1 MAWRRSTITPLKVTP
16 IAGQW
21 LVSRIPIDL
30 RLLVYFVL
38 QLCCSKSLTS
48 TGQPGTYGAAAS
60 DISPDISGG
69 KCDGS
74 INLSN
79 CNGQSPINGGGP
91 SCPKTNCGKC
101 YKVTNQ
107 GAVSGG
113 EPVGGT
119 GNSVIVQ
126 IIDSCP
132 SANPQNYCKTDSPPD
147 QTCEDPNTNQ
157 LDIDNSAY
165 EALTGQA
172 YGSVSIAVPLI
183 VLKTS

>member
-1 MAWRRSTITPLKVTP
+1 MAWRRSTITPLRVTP

-21 LVSRIPIDL
+21 LVSPIPIDL
-30 RLLVYFVL
+30 RLLGHFVL
-38 QLCCSKSLTS
+38 QPCCSQSLTHA
-48 TGQPGTYGAAAS
+48 GQHGTYGAAAS

-69 KCDGS
+69 KCSGS

-79 CNGQSPINGGGP
+79 CNGQSPIDGAGP

-101 YKVTNQ
+101 FKVTNQ
-107 GAVSGG
+107 GAISGG
-113 EPVGGT
+113 VAVGGI
-119 GNSVIVQ
+119 GNSVIIQ

-132 SANPQNYCKTDSPPD
+132 STNPQNYCKTDSTPD
-147 QTCEDPNTNQ
+147 QRCEDPNTNQ

-183 VLKTS
+183 VLKHS